1 MGDSDMT
8 VLRFAALAAVAATLA
23 ACGHNGEQRAATG
36 ALTGAAVAGPV
47 GAVVGGAAGAVAN
60 KVDKAN

>member
-1 MGDSDMT
+1 MT
-8 VLRFAALAAVAATLA
+8 MLRIATVAAVAVTLSASLA

-47 GAVVGGAAGAVAN
+47 GAVVGGAAGAIAN
-60 KVDKAN
+60 KVDRAN